1 MKIRALFFILI
12 FVSALFLSCHSSEK
26 EVRSEQADAAGT
38 TVSAV
43 QENKMSQDSL
53 SSMALQNNAST
64 ESDTIHGVIYV
75 SGNEPFTHLMLST
88 SIGKPYLVETD
99 SSITARLWQLQG
111 TKVSIVGI
119 KRSGPMGP
127 SIKVQSFHRS
137 P

>member
-1 MKIRALFFILI
+1 MKFRTIFFILI
-12 FVSALFLSCHSSEK
+12 FVSALCLSCHSSEK
-26 EVRSEQADAAGT
+26 EVRGERSDATGT

-43 QENKMSQDSL
+43 QENKISQDSL
-53 SSMALQNNAST
+53 SSRTLEKNAST

-75 SGNEPFTHLMLST
+75 SGNEPFTHLMLTT

-99 SSITARLWQLQG
+99 SSTTARLWQLQG

-119 KRSGPMGP
+119 KKSGPMGP